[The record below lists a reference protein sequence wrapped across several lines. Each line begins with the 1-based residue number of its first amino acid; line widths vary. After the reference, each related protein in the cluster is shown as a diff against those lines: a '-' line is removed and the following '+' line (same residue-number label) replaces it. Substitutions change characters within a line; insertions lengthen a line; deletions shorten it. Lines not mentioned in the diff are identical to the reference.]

1 MEPLTALSGA
11 RLKWKKISI
20 RLQQLGFAACLMFM
34 AVMAV
39 ISASATIDGGWKAT
53 SLGLPA
59 WFLVSCFVLMT
70 PVLGFMI
77 YAIEDEGRPLSGV
90 QCVEMKAL
98 SDKHPQVAQML
109 REINDSGRPVCGYDL
124 THAQDWDGLAR
135 YEERYQLRVRMY
147 ETDEAQQ
154 RQACRAINGLA

>member
-11 RLKWKKISI
+11 RLKWKMASI
-20 RLQQLGFAACLMFM
+20 RLWQFGIAALLMAM
-34 AVMAV
+34 VVAH
-39 ISASATIDGGWKAT
+39 ASIVIDGGWMA
-53 SLGLPA
+53 LARIFPMWA
-59 WFLVSCFVLMT
+59 LVPLFVFMT
-70 PVLGFMI
+70 LVLGVMI
-77 YAIEDEGRPLSGV
+77 YAIGTEGRPLSGV

-98 SDKHPQVAQML
+98 SDKRPQVAQML

-124 THAQDWDGLAR
+124 THAQSWDGLAR

-147 ETDEAQQ
+147 ETDEALQ